1 MSLEKQFAKLK
12 NLEKF
17 QANQDWQMTSKY
29 DLMSEIH
36 SQARLMKAQQ
46 LSSAEKFDLFVMRF
60 TRRLMPSVSKM
71 VAGLLIVVMGSG
83 VSFAAQA
90 SVPGQALWPVKR
102 SIEKAELTLAF
113 SSVTETEVHIKHLNK
128 RLEEI
133 NKIVEKSK
141 VTDEPTRLAKNE
153 KAIKQV
159 VQHLEKE
166 AVAVDQNLK
175 IVKEDTKPIEVVNL
189 AKKVTEVA
197 KEAKKQVGVLEG
209 QVAQTDRSVVLKE
222 ALDNVKVINEEVNRT
237 AVDVAIQVH
246 EEIVAAKVEKVAKEI
261 LENHFDQAQTVID
274 DQEIED
280 VTKAVVELISED
292 INELNDEIQ
301 ATKEKTEIISAEN
314 IGEAVTKANSVVADQ
329 ELPVDG
335 GPAKVEVKDI
345 KEIKEQSGEAQATL
359 EQAKTLLEEGSLKDA
374 VAKVVETK
382 KIQEKTATVIKN
394 IEQAVQEKAVSDKA
408 EASATSTVQQIKPIN
423 IQISS
428 TTIEKAMINDEDA
441 LVGEEEKIKEEAI
454 TDILKQ

>member
-280 VTKAVVELISED
+280 VTKAVVELIFED